1 MTEEELAEKEAL
13 TGEGFADW
21 QRRHFQNFIKALER
35 YGRDH
40 LDRVAAEVADKS
52 EEEVREYAKV
62 FFERYKE
69 LKGW

>member
-1 MTEEELAEKEAL
+1 M
-13 TGEGFADW
+13 
-21 QRRHFQNFIKALER
+21 ER